1 MLCSALTSCIDLLNV
16 MLTELGFPSDQ
27 AWMSP
32 LRPHICVHLHKN
44 TGNPEKRW
52 NLYGPDSQ
60 LILCLP
66 QREGEEVQQ
75 QARLLH
81 VENWRFAS
89 LVFYDRLKTV
99 MRRTADRQNKII
111 SRLKHMI
118 NESNLPFTTTPNKS
132 NSRELSVR
140 MSVNLNFYWVFQPPS
155 PSQMWRKHLTLTDP
169 LLNKCTVV

>member
-1 MLCSALTSCIDLLNV
+1 MNV

-27 AWMSP
+27 SWMSP
-32 LRPHICVHLHKN
+32 LHPHICVHLHKN

-89 LVFYDRLKTV
+89 LLFYDTENSYEKN
-99 MRRTADRQNKII
+99 RRPTEQN
-111 SRLKHMI
+111 
-118 NESNLPFTTTPNKS
+118 
-132 NSRELSVR
+132 
-140 MSVNLNFYWVFQPPS
+140 Y
-155 PSQMWRKHLTLTDP
+155 
-169 LLNKCTVV
+169 

>member
-1 MLCSALTSCIDLLNV
+1 MLCSTLTSCIDLMNV

-27 AWMSP
+27 SWMSP
-32 LRPHICVHLHKN
+32 LGPRICVHLHKN

-89 LVFYDRLKTV
+89 LFFYGRLKTV
-99 MRRTADRQNKII
+99 MRRSVDPENKII
-111 SRLKHMI
+111 SRLKPMI
-118 NESNLPFTTTPNKS
+118 NERNLPFTTTPNKS
-132 NSRELSVR
+132 NLRELSVR
-140 MSVNLNFYWVFQPPS
+140 MSVNLNFYWVFPTPFS
-155 PSQMWRKHLTLTDP
+155 IPNVKKTTPHSDRP
-169 LLNKCTVV
+169 LVK